1 METEIE
7 IKFFFNAH
15 FASELLDKIKQ
26 YTVISHKD
34 QMMYNVYF
42 ETSSRALRKMDMGL
56 RVRRIDEQF
65 TQTIKTSGRVIGGL
79 HQRPEFNEPIEGLQ
93 PELARFNQKIWPD
106 GCNIND
112 LQTQLLPLF
121 STDFRRLHWL
131 LEMPEGTLI
140 EVAYDSGKI
149 KSNQAESEICEIELE
164 LVKGDEA
171 QLFILAKDLA
181 SLPQVRLGNV
191 SKAQRGYMLTDGAN
205 FKVKPLDFSLL
216 MPDMSIR
223 EALLVNFQHGLKHL
237 QYHEHCY
244 LEGKEVNAL
253 VELQKSI
260 MFLHQN
266 IHIFKEA
273 GVSFLGLAWVE
284 DLQWLARSFSWIDER
299 LVFKK
304 LLENKAYYIRKL
316 PRLKHLKKELRLAE
330 QALPSAED
338 IFNMLH
344 SSRYCQFVLRL
355 TEWLIQLEKTPNTS
369 ETVESL
375 LSFSNQILTEGWS
388 KLKVAL
394 SAEAIISIE
403 NLLHQEG
410 VLSSNL
416 MTEFSL
422 GNLFN
427 AQKSTVYCYPW
438 LDIYQ
443 GIQELSML
451 ETINELA
458 LEETRHETQTE
469 YFKWIKRKQYSLLSA
484 IEQSKQRALS
494 NPMYW
499 LEITNQS

>member
-15 FASELLDKIKQ
+15 FASELLEKISQ
-26 YTVISHKD
+26 YTVISHKN

-42 ETSSRALRKMDMGL
+42 ETPSRALRMMDMGL
-56 RVRRIDEQF
+56 RVRRIDDQC

-79 HQRPEFNEPIEGLQ
+79 HQRPEYNEPIDGLN
-93 PELARFNQKIWPD
+93 PELARFNHKIWPD
-106 GCNIND
+106 DCNINE
-112 LQTQLLPLF
+112 LQKQLLPLF

-149 KSNQAESEICEIELE
+149 IGSQAESDICEIELE

-171 QLFILAKDLA
+171 QLFTLAKDLA

-191 SKAQRGYMLTDGAN
+191 SKAQRGYMLTDGAH
-205 FKVKPLDFSLL
+205 FMVKPIDFSELK
-216 MPDMSIR
+216 PEMSIR

-244 LEGKEVNAL
+244 LEGRDFNAL

-266 IHIFKEA
+266 ILIFKEA
-273 GVSFLGLAWVE
+273 GVSFIGQAWVE
-284 DLQWLARSFSWIDER
+284 DLQWLARSFSWVDER

-316 PRLKHLKKELRLAE
+316 PRLKHLKKDLRLAE
-330 QALPSAED
+330 QALPSTED

-355 TEWLIQLEKTPNTS
+355 TEWLIKLEKTPDN
-369 ETVESL
+369 ENAVESL
-375 LSFSNQILTEGWS
+375 LVFSDQVLTEGWS
-388 KLKVAL
+388 KLKAAFSV
-394 SAEAIISIE
+394 EASLSIE
-403 NLLHQEG
+403 NLLHHQG
-410 VLSSNL
+410 LLSSNL
-416 MTEFSL
+416 MTGFSL
-422 GNLFN
+422 GNLFDVE
-427 AQKSTVYCYPW
+427 KSATYCYPW

-451 ETINELA
+451 EAIYELA
-458 LEETRHETQTE
+458 LEEENDEVKTE

-484 IEQSKQRALS
+484 IEQSKQRALT
-494 NPMYW
+494 NQMYW
-499 LEITNQS
+499 LEATSQ